1 MRLTARLFRRARTQP
16 VPDSITNLEATNLEP
31 SHFRRRSMLG
41 HRIELNPELPHKLA
55 ELIPT
60 LTSAVMDTPNPTPFN
75 ALLGVELPPSVLPSV
90 GAHLAELDSSTP
102 EYKMSP
108 HWRIHDLQRAY
119 GVDPRG

>member
-1 MRLTARLFRRARTQP
+1 MRLTARLFPRARTQP
-16 VPDSITNLEATNLEP
+16 VPDSITTLEPTNLEP

-41 HRIELNPELPHKLA
+41 HRIELNPELPHQLA

-60 LTSAVMDTPNPTPFN
+60 HTTAVMVTGNPTPIN
-75 ALLGVELPPSVLPSV
+75 AHLNLDVAPSLMPSVAV
-90 GAHLAELDSSTP
+90 HLAELDASTP

-119 GVDPRG
+119 GVEPRG

>member
-1 MRLTARLFRRARTQP
+1 
-16 VPDSITNLEATNLEP
+16 
-31 SHFRRRSMLG
+31 MLG

-60 LTSAVMDTPNPTPFN
+60 LTSAVMDTANPTPFN
-75 ALLGVELPPSVLPSV
+75 ALLATELPPSVIPSV
-90 GAHLAELDSSTP
+90 GVHLAELDASTP

-119 GVDPRG
+119 DVDVGG